1 MISRKLN
8 SEEETAHE
16 FDALN
21 TLLLGVILGLCVL
34 SSYVIKKY
42 KYYFIPESAATLLV
56 GLLVGGIARV
66 MDPSK
71 AELDFLSFDPEV
83 FFFLLLPPIIFEAG
97 YTLRSKQFFRNIGTI
112 VAYAVVGTMIS
123 TFIVGYLVLAIG
135 KLGWVE
141 IDTEDP
147 MEALL
152 FGALISAVDPVATL
166 SIMGNPELHC
176 DPLLYSL
183 VFGESV
189 LNDAVAIVL
198 FRVFGRYYGKKSDSS
213 NMNISAALGE
223 FVVVSLGSVV
233 VGVIIGMLCSL
244 LFKKT
249 LLRDYPSYEIGLVFL
264 FAYGS
269 YALAEAIELSG
280 IMSLFFCGIIMAHYN
295 SYNLSEV
302 SNGAAE
308 VIFHSLAF
316 TSETFVFLYMGMGLF
331 TGRFSGWSPV
341 FIACAIVFCLIAR
354 VFNTFPISAVANL
367 ARKVKISYQ
376 MQFVIWFAGLRG
388 AIAFA
393 LSQNM
398 PGLHKDVYETTT
410 LGVVI
415 FTTLICGGLTEKVL
429 TALGMKRTSD
439 TVNPGEGDALL
450 PSSSSS
456 TPKGE
461 TVGNDGKDSFGGIH
475 RWWKRTDARILKPLF
490 GGKPRDAND
499 SDET

>member
-1 MISRKLN
+1 MHTFFTPRNLN
-8 SEEETAHE
+8 SQEEIAHE

-21 TLLLGVILGLCVL
+21 SLLFGVILGLCVL
-34 SSYVIKKY
+34 SSYLIKKY
-42 KYYFIPESAATLLV
+42 KYYFIPESAATLMV
-56 GLLVGGIARV
+56 GLLVGAIARV

-71 AELDFLSFDPEV
+71 AELDFLSFDPEF

-112 VAYAVVGTMIS
+112 VAYAVIGTMIS

-135 KLGWVE
+135 KLGWID

-198 FRVFGRYYGKKSDSS
+198 FRVFMRYYGAEKST
-213 NMNISAALGE
+213 NMNVPAALGE

-233 VGVIIGMLCSL
+233 VGVLIGLLCSL

-249 LLRDYPSYEIGLVFL
+249 LIRSYPSYEIGLLFL
-264 FAYGS
+264 FAYAS
-269 YALAEAIELSG
+269 YALAEALELSG
-280 IMSLFFCGIIMAHYN
+280 IMSLFFCGIILAHYN

-331 TGRFSGWSPV
+331 TGRFSGWSPI
-341 FIACAIVFCLIAR
+341 FIICAILFCLLAR
-354 VFNTFPISAVANL
+354 VFNTFPVSAAANL

-398 PGLHKDVYETTT
+398 PGPHKDVYETTT

-415 FTTLICGGLTEKVL
+415 FTTIVCGGLTEQVL
-429 TALGMKRTSD
+429 TALGMKRTD
-439 TVNPGEGDALL
+439 LMDETEL
-450 PSSSSS
+450 PSSTS
-456 TPKGE
+456 TS
-461 TVGNDGKDSFGGIH
+461 TSIKDSKENPGGFH
-475 RWWKRTDARILKPLF
+475 MWWKRTDATIMKPLF
-490 GGKPRDAND
+490 GGSNRENAETKEF
-499 SDET
+499 DEN